1 VREVQSRAKLLRLAG
16 TALVAGGLSCALVQA
31 QTKPQQPKPI
41 TREWNCTNGR
51 VVSVNYHP
59 KKIVEPAWITYLG
72 NRVEVTRKKVAS
84 GIAAT
89 SADGKVN
96 WYEKG
101 NSAQLEFAGLLDEP
115 LTCEAKAATA
125 AK

>member
-1 VREVQSRAKLLRLAG
+1 MRGRAGLLGFVGAALLA
-16 TALVAGGLSCALVQA
+16 AGLSGAQA

-41 TREWNCTNGR
+41 TREWTCTNGR

-59 KKIVEPAWITYLG
+59 KNIVEPAWITYLG

-89 SADGKVN
+89 SADGKLN
-96 WYEKG
+96 WHEKG
-101 NSAQLEFAGLLDEP
+101 NSATLEYAGLLDEP
-115 LTCEAKAATA
+115 LSCEAKAATS